1 MKPPFH
7 HDRRMDVKLN
17 ILGFFGR
24 SRAFEAKLEQSR
36 PRLYRLACAWTRN
49 QSLADDVVQNTLVQ
63 ALRQSGQL
71 RNHEAMDAWL
81 LTIMANCWRDHF
93 RRNRETVDIDEVGD
107 EALACDLTPEY
118 EFEKN
123 QVIQRV
129 RRAVGCLP
137 LGQRQVVTLIDLE
150 EFSYADVAAIL
161 GIPIGTVMSRLSRAR
176 LALRELLLEYMKNP
190 ETTVAPRISRIK

>member
-1 MKPPFH
+1 
-7 HDRRMDVKLN
+7 MDVKLN

-71 RNHEAMDAWL
+71 RNPEAMDAWL

-190 ETTVAPRISRIK
+190 ETTVAHRISRIK

>member
-1 MKPPFH
+1 
-7 HDRRMDVKLN
+7 MDVKLN

-63 ALRQSGQL
+63 AMRQSGQL
-71 RNHEAMDAWL
+71 RNSEAMDAWL

-150 EFSYADVAAIL
+150 EFSYSDVAAIL

-190 ETTVAPRISRIK
+190 ETNVAPRISRIK

>member
-1 MKPPFH
+1 
-7 HDRRMDVKLN
+7 MDVKLN

-63 ALRQSGQL
+63 AMRQSGQL
-71 RNHEAMDAWL
+71 RNSEAMDAWL
-81 LTIMANCWRDHF
+81 LTIMANCWKDHF
-93 RRNRETVDIDEVGD
+93 RRNRETMDIDEVGD

-150 EFSYADVAAIL
+150 EFSYSDVAAIL

-190 ETTVAPRISRIK
+190 ETNVAPRISRIK

>member
-1 MKPPFH
+1 
-7 HDRRMDVKLN
+7 MDVKLN

-63 ALRQSGQL
+63 AMRQSGQL
-71 RNHEAMDAWL
+71 RNSEAMDAWL

-137 LGQRQVVTLIDLE
+137 LGQRQVVTLVDLE

-190 ETTVAPRISRIK
+190 ETNVAPRISRIK

>member
-1 MKPPFH
+1 
-7 HDRRMDVKLN
+7 MDVKLN

-71 RNHEAMDAWL
+71 RNPEAMDAWL
-81 LTIMANCWRDHF
+81 LTIMVNCWRDHF
-93 RRNRETVDIDEVGD
+93 RRNHETVDIDEVGD

-137 LGQRQVVTLIDLE
+137 LGQRQVLTLIDLE
-150 EFSYADVAAIL
+150 EFSYADVASIL